1 MAELAVSMVVGP
13 LVSLVKDKMSNYLL
27 DQYNVMEGMEKQQ
40 KTLKRKLP
48 AILDIM
54 ADAEK
59 QASHRE
65 GVKAW
70 LEELKTVAYEANDIF
85 DEFQY
90 EALRRK
96 AKKEGHIT
104 KLGIMAG
111 VKLLLSHNR
120 VAFRNRMGNKLSAI
134 VETIEVL
141 VAEMNAFGF
150 KHQLEAPPAWK
161 EWRET
166 DHNINDPENIVSGS
180 RDQERKKIVEILFE
194 GKACSD
200 GDLMVVPI
208 VGMGGLGKTT
218 LAQLIYNDPRVQEHF
233 QLLKWVCVSD
243 DFNVR
248 NLANKI
254 CNSSET
260 SLEKVLNKLQDE
272 LKGKRYLLVLDD
284 IWNKDVDKWQ
294 KLKVSLKH
302 GGVGS
307 AILLTTRDKEI
318 AEFMGTIVDNSWKN
332 NKYHDVAVLDNRFIQ
347 EIIESRAGLSNLPEG
362 KCAGSPLAAKALGSV
377 LRNKTTKQE
386 WEDVSRQS
394 IICSDE
400 TGILPVLKLSYD
412 ELPSNMRQCFAFCA
426 LYPKDY
432 EIDAKNLIQ
441 LWMANGYISDE
452 KKILAETVGEQIIR
466 EMVSRSF
473 FQYVDQ
479 DPTRFGYSSTTLLKI
494 HDLMHDVALSA
505 SGKECIYITDE
516 NITDENITDEMSQ
529 SNELLPSAV
538 RHIQYPESLNQG
550 LAILF
555 DSLRRM
561 STPIQTLAIGGIY
574 DRHVQQSSKYSS
586 VRALALL
593 SLEGHGHSAIKPK
606 HLHHLRYLDLSN
618 SEMEALPDD
627 ISILYNLQ
635 TLKLSGC
642 WRLRRLPKQMKYMT
656 ALRHP
661 LYHSLVAITPCS
673 SSLSVA
679 IKLSRPTRLLSDA
692 NLVLWYS
699 DLYTD
704 GCGKLMGMPPE
715 FGRLTSLQ
723 TVTCFLVGSGKDSS
737 GLGELKHLNIGGS
750 LENVGKATS
759 AKSANL
765 GEKEELRQLSLWW
778 SRGKEQEEKQCQD
791 EVLEALKAHDK
802 LMALTISSY
811 QGNLFPSWMGAL
823 RNMLPPFC
831 QLPELQ
837 LLRLEGLGK
846 LQSLCSRCAPSM
858 FGKLKDLKL
867 VSLDAFDSFFCEAG
881 QGEVVVAFPQLEV
894 LYIQG
899 CKSLK
904 ALPEG
909 AVVVLSETHGDGDNN
924 AMTRSAFP
932 RLKRLTLVD
941 LRSFERWEAADAAL
955 EIKAEQPWEAVD
967 GLEVVKVEQRWM
979 VVFPLLETVRID
991 SCPQLTTLPRALKLG
1006 ELNVRHA
1013 KEDMPT
1019 LELSDVVVNV
1029 DDGKEEERSCW
1040 DHHMSS
1046 VTVMHLHLSDVFF
1059 LGSRALLALWA
1070 CFGQLQDL
1078 TIGYCHQLVYWPE
1091 KEFEGLA
1098 SMRTL
1103 RMVKCNSLVGY
1114 AAHAAATDGQATTSS
1129 EEEERRSLQLLP
1141 RLESLEI
1148 QGCGSLVE
1156 VLNAPAALKRMGI
1169 ARCGKL
1175 ESLSFLPPGMQ
1186 QDKTPS
1192 SSLKHHHHQGG
1203 GSSST
1208 DDVTAA
1214 STAAAAAVH
1223 EEEELSLPAAASTT
1237 SNHQDKTPLVSADST
1252 PNKKLRELP
1261 LLKSHGGDTSLELYF
1276 CGAGTSPLKRAR
1288 SNLLPFPSSSS
1299 LLESLQIYHCLGLSE
1314 VLSLPPSLREISIG
1328 DCSNLRLLSACQ
1340 MRALKKISIFK
1351 CPELRSLES
1360 ILIPAA
1366 AAASLESLRLFDCK
1380 SLASLP
1386 PSEPHQGYYYS
1397 SLRWLTIGRCPAI
1410 KSLPPALQQRLDS
1423 LEEKDLDARLEAGTT
1438 HQTQSRSL
1446 VAV

>member
-1 MAELAVSMVVGP
+1 MRRFTFLQRVFIEAQTADHPLLHPAIVLPSLVLCPDRVSRAPSLLSATMAELAVSMVVGP
-13 LVSLVKDKMSNYLL
+13 LVSLVKDKVSNYLL

-111 VKLLLSHNR
+111 VKLLPTHNR

-166 DHNINDPENIVSGS
+166 DHNINDPENIVSRS

-260 SLEKVLNKLQDE
+260 SLEKALNKLQDE

-307 AILLTTRDKEI
+307 AILVTTRDKEI
-318 AEFMGTIVDNSWKN
+318 AEFMGTIVENSWTN

-362 KCAGSPLAAKALGSV
+362 KRDELVKLVGPFVKRCAGSPLAAKALGSV

-412 ELPSNMRQCFAFCA
+412 DLPSNMRQCFAFCA

-432 EIDAKNLIQ
+432 EIDVKKLIQ
-441 LWMANGYISDE
+441 LWMANGFISDE

-479 DPTRFGYSSTTLLKI
+479 DPTRFGYSSKTLLKI

-516 NITDENITDEMSQ
+516 MS
-529 SNELLPSAV
+529 SNELIPSAV
-538 RHIQYPESLNQG
+538 RHIQYPESRDQG

-555 DSLRRM
+555 DSLKRM
-561 STPIQTLAIGGIY
+561 STPIQTLVIGQIY
-574 DRHVQQSSKYSS
+574 NRDVEHSSKYSS

-593 SLEGHGHSAIKPK
+593 SLRGQGHSAIKPK

-642 WRLRRLPKQMKYMT
+642 WRLRRLPKQMKHMT
-656 ALRHP
+656 FLRH
-661 LYHSLVAITPCS
+661 
-673 SSLSVA
+673 
-679 IKLSRPTRLLSDA
+679 
-692 NLVLWYS
+692 
-699 DLYTD
+699 LYTD
-704 GCGKLMGMPPE
+704 GCNGLACMPPE
-715 FGRLTSLQ
+715 LGRLSSLQ
-723 TVTCFLVGSGKDSS
+723 TVTCFVVGSGGEDCS
-737 GLGELKHLNIGGS
+737 GLGELKDLNIGGS
-750 LENVGKATS
+750 LKLTQLENVAKATS
-759 AKSANL
+759 ARSANL
-765 GEKEELRQLSLWW
+765 GKKKELRQLSLTWT
-778 SRGKEQEEKQCQD
+778 RCEEEEQEEVQCGHD
-791 EVLEALKAHDK
+791 EVLEALEAHDG
-802 LMALTISSY
+802 LLALEISSY
-811 QGNLFPSWMGAL
+811 QGNRFPSWMGML
-823 RNMLPPFC
+823 RNVVELQLLNCTKTEQLPPFG

-837 LLRLEGLGK
+837 VIRLHGLGK
-846 LQSLCSRCAPSM
+846 LQSLCSRCTPSM
-858 FGKLKDLKL
+858 FGKLKVL
-867 VSLDAFDSFFCEAG
+867 SLANLDGFDSFFCEAG
-881 QGEVVVAFPQLEV
+881 QGEVVAFPQLEI

-909 AVVVLSETHGDGDNN
+909 AVVVLSETHGGGDNN
-924 AMTRSAFP
+924 AMARSAFP
-932 RLKRLTLVD
+932 RLKWLTLED
-941 LRSFERWEAADAAL
+941 LSSFERWEAADAAL
-955 EIKAEQPWEAVD
+955 EIVKAEQPLV
-967 GLEVVKVEQRWM
+967 LL
-979 VVFPLLETVRID
+979 FPLLETVCIEN
-991 SCPQLTTLPRALKLG
+991 CPQLATLPRAPKLG
-1006 ELNVRHA
+1006 ELNVWRA

-1019 LELSDVVVNV
+1019 LEPSDVLVNV
-1029 DDGKEEERSCW
+1029 DGGKQEERSCW
-1040 DHHMSS
+1040 DHMSS
-1046 VTVMHLHLSDVFF
+1046 MTVMSLVSSDGFF
-1059 LGSRALLALWA
+1059 LGSRALQALWA

-1078 TIGYCHQLVYWPE
+1078 TIRRCHKLVYWPE
-1091 KEFEGLA
+1091 KEFRGLV
-1098 SMRTL
+1098 SLRTL
-1103 RMVKCNSLVGY
+1103 GIEICKGLIGY
-1114 AAHAAATDGQATTSS
+1114 ASSHAHDEQATTS
-1129 EEEERRSLQLLP
+1129 EEEERRSQLLP
-1141 RLESLEI
+1141 RLEFLEI
-1148 QGCGSLVE
+1148 WGCESLVE
-1156 VLNAPAALKRMGI
+1156 VLSAPAALKRMSIGW
-1169 ARCGKL
+1169 CVKL
-1175 ESLSFLPPGMQ
+1175 ESLSLLPGKQ
-1186 QDKTPS
+1186 QDKT
-1192 SSLKHHHHQGG
+1192 LKHHHQG

-1208 DDVTAA
+1208 DDVTA
-1214 STAAAAAVH
+1214 STAAGAVQDQD
-1223 EEEELSLPAAASTT
+1223 LSLPAAST
-1237 SNHQDKTPLVSADST
+1237 SHQDNLS
-1252 PNKKLRELP
+1252 
-1261 LLKSHGGDTSLELYF
+1261 LL
-1276 CGAGTSPLKRAR
+1276 
-1288 SNLLPFPSSSS
+1288 PSSSS
-1299 LLESLQIYHCLGLSE
+1299 LEFLRIQQCHGLSE
-1314 VLSLPPSLREISIG
+1314 VLSLPPSLREIRID
-1328 DCSNLRLLSACQ
+1328 DCSNLRLLSGQLDAV
-1340 MRALKKISIFK
+1340 KEISISG

-1360 ILIPAA
+1360 IITSGGGNSTTTETELIPAA
-1366 AAASLESLRLFDCK
+1366 AAAPSLELLYLWDCK

-1386 PSEPHQGYYYS
+1386 TGPQAGYYYS
-1397 SLRWLTIGRCPAI
+1397 SLRELTIRRCPAM

-1423 LEEKDLDARLEAGTT
+1423 LEYKDLDARLEAGPGPGPGPEPGRGLLGRFC
-1438 HQTQSRSL
+1438 SRLSPPSCL
-1446 VAV
+1446 G